1 MQIAGCGALVTGGAS
16 GLGAGT
22 VRRLAALGATVTIAD
37 VNQEAGAAL
46 AAELGERVHFIA
58 TDVTSAEQMQAAVAH
73 ATAVAGALHVLV
85 CCAGVATAERTLGK
99 EGPLPLER
107 FARVIAVNLTGTYN
121 AVRLAA
127 AAMARNMAN
136 DEGERGVIVCT
147 ASIAAFDG
155 QVGQA
160 AYSASKAGVVGMML
174 PLARELARHGIRIAS
189 IAPGMFDTPM
199 LASLPEAAIAA
210 LAAQVPFPP
219 RPGRPAEYAAL
230 AQHMIENPMLNGE
243 TIRLDGAL
251 RMAPR

>member
-46 AAELGERVHFIA
+46 AAELGERAQFVA
-58 TDVTSAEQMQAAVAH
+58 ADVTSAEQMQAAVEH
-73 ATAVAGALHVLV
+73 ATTAAGALHILV

-99 EGPLPLER
+99 EGPVPLER

-121 AVRLAA
+121 AIRLAA
-127 AAMARNMAN
+127 AVMARNRPN

-160 AYSASKAGVVGMML
+160 AYSASKAGVAGMML
-174 PLARELARHGIRIAS
+174 PLAREFARHGIRIAS

-199 LASLPEAAIAA
+199 LAGLPEAAIAA

-230 AQHMIENPMLNGE
+230 AQHIIENPMLNGE